1 MNINNNFTPL
11 AWHQGDIELQSNR
24 ATYAY
29 GHIVPLFASATQF
42 IPFQIVT
49 AVGAITLTNDNT
61 CDIRLKKLDGTNA
74 VNANLRSY
82 FNLQKKTVTLRPAE
96 TIDGTTIPAVQ
107 VDVVIYNG
115 GTMTNDLPIGQYYLT
130 ITSNNVTWYSDVV
143 TIVSDTA
150 LKTKVTWW
158 DGADLLFG
166 AGCIVYK
173 YGTGNATQYKNV
185 MYFAEEIGMPEYTQE
200 EEGETRDGLF
210 YASKLISGKKYKMQ
224 IAQASEAMCDAMRFI
239 HLADWV
245 EIWDGYGRHYLCD
258 SVLVTPEWQTG
269 AVASVAVE
277 ITTDTFVKTVGKGY
291 ITERQMTGIIGEAVI
306 GQTFLIGG

>member
-11 AWHQGDIELQSNR
+11 AWHQDDIELQSNR

-49 AVGAITLTNDNT
+49 EPNYIDVDTLT
-61 CDIRLKKLDGTNA
+61 LKLKNVDGTDA
-74 VNANLRSY
+74 LSGADLRSR
-82 FNLQKKTVTLRPAE
+82 FGLVKKTVELRPQE
-96 TIDGTTIPAVQ
+96 VIDEQTTIPAVN
-107 VDVVIYNG
+107 VDVIIYNG
-115 GTMTNDLPIGQYYLT
+115 GNMDALPIGQYYLEL
-130 ITSNNVTWYSDVV
+130 TSGQRTWYSDVV

-158 DGADLLFG
+158 DAADLLFG

-277 ITTDTFVKTVGKGY
+277 ITTDTFVKSVGKGY

-306 GQTFLIGG
+306 GVNFQIGN

>member
-24 ATYAY
+24 ASYAY

-42 IPFQIVT
+42 VPFQIVT
-49 AVGAITLTNDNT
+49 EVGYIDVANLTLK
-61 CDIRLKKLDGTNA
+61 LKNVDGTDA
-74 VNANLRSY
+74 LSGANLRSR
-82 FNLQKKTVTLRPAE
+82 FGLVKKQVELRPQE
-96 TIDGTTIPAVQ
+96 IIDGTTIPAVN
-107 VDVVIYNG
+107 VDVIIYNG
-115 GTMTNDLPIGQYYLT
+115 GQMDDLPIGQYYLEL
-130 ITSNNVTWYSDVV
+130 TSGQRTWYSDVV
-143 TIVSDTA
+143 TIVADVT
-150 LKTKVTWW
+150 KMTKVTWW
-158 DGADLLFG
+158 DAADLLFG

-185 MYFAEEIGMPEYTQE
+185 MYFMEEIGMPEYTQE

-224 IAQASEAMCDAMRFI
+224 VAQASEAMCDAMRFI

-245 EIWDGYGRHYLCD
+245 EIWDGYQRHYLCD

-306 GQTFLIGG
+306 GVDFEIGA

>member
-11 AWHQGDIELQSNR
+11 AWHHGDIELQSNR
-24 ATYAY
+24 ASYAY
-29 GHIVPLFASATQF
+29 GHIVPLFASVTQF
-42 IPFQIVT
+42 VPFQIVT
-49 AVGAITLTNDNT
+49 EVGYIDVANLTLK
-61 CDIRLKKLDGTNA
+61 LKNVDGTDA
-74 VNANLRSY
+74 LSGANLRSR
-82 FNLQKKTVTLRPAE
+82 FGLVKKQVELRPQE
-96 TIDGTTIPAVQ
+96 IIDGTTIPAVN
-107 VDVVIYNG
+107 VDVIIYNG
-115 GTMTNDLPIGQYYLT
+115 GQMDDLPIGQYYLEL
-130 ITSNNVTWYSDVV
+130 TSGRRTWYSDVV
-143 TIVSDTA
+143 TIVADVT
-150 LKTKVTWW
+150 KMTKVTWW
-158 DGADLLFG
+158 DAADLLFG

-185 MYFAEEIGMPEYTQE
+185 MYFMEEIGMPEYPQE

-224 IAQASEAMCDAMRFI
+224 VAQASEAMCDAMRFI

-291 ITERQMTGIIGEAVI
+291 ITERQMTGIIGETVI
-306 GQTFLIGG
+306 GVDFLIG

>member
-24 ATYAY
+24 ASYAY
-29 GHIVPLFASATQF
+29 GHIVPLFASATTF
-42 IPFQIVT
+42 LPFQIVT
-49 AVGAITLTNDNT
+49 AVGAINVGT
-61 CDIRLKKLDGTNA
+61 CDIRLRKLDGTDA
-74 VNANLRSY
+74 VGSNLRTR
-82 FNLQKKTVTLRPAE
+82 FRLVKKSVTLRPAE
-96 TIDGTTIPAVQ
+96 TIDGTTIPAVT

-115 GTMTNDLPIGQYYLT
+115 GTMTALPIGQYYLT
-130 ITSNNVTWYSDVV
+130 LTSNNVTWYSDVV
-143 TIVSDTA
+143 TIVADVT
-150 LKTKVTWW
+150 KMTKVTWW
-158 DGADLLFG
+158 DAADLLFG

-185 MYFAEEIGMPEYTQE
+185 MYFMEEIGMPEYPQE

-245 EIWDGYGRHYLCD
+245 EIWDGYSRHYLCD

-306 GQTFLIGG
+306 GVNFQIGN

>member
-11 AWHQGDIELQSNR
+11 AWHQGNIELQSNR
-24 ATYAY
+24 ASYAY
-29 GHIVPLFASATQF
+29 GHIVPLFASATTF
-42 IPFQIVT
+42 LPFQIVT
-49 AVGAITLTNDNT
+49 EVGYIDVANLTLK
-61 CDIRLKKLDGTNA
+61 LKNVDGTDA
-74 VNANLRSY
+74 LSGANLRSR
-82 FNLQKKTVTLRPAE
+82 FGLVKKQVELRPQE
-96 TIDGTTIPAVQ
+96 IIDGTTIPAVN
-107 VDVVIYNG
+107 VDVIIYNG
-115 GTMTNDLPIGQYYLT
+115 GNMDALPIGQYYLEL
-130 ITSNNVTWYSDVV
+130 TSGQRTWYSDVV
-143 TIVSDTA
+143 TIVADVT
-150 LKTKVTWW
+150 KMTKVTWW
-158 DGADLLFG
+158 DAADLLFG

-185 MYFAEEIGMPEYTQE
+185 MYFMEEIGMPEYTQE

-224 IAQASEAMCDAMRFI
+224 VAQASEAMCDAMRFV

-245 EIWDGYGRHYLCD
+245 EIWDGYQRHYLCD

-277 ITTDTFVKTVGKGY
+277 ITTDTFVKSVGKGY

-306 GQTFLIGG
+306 GVNFQIGA

>member
-49 AVGAITLTNDNT
+49 AVDAINTGT
-61 CDIRLKKLDGTNA
+61 CDIRLRKIDGTDA
-74 VNANLRSY
+74 VGSNLRTR
-82 FNLQKKTVTLRPAE
+82 FGLVKKTVELRPQE
-96 TIDGTTIPAVQ
+96 IIDGTTIPAVN

-115 GTMTNDLPIGQYYLT
+115 GTMTALPIGQYYLT
-130 ITSNNVTWYSDVV
+130 LTSNNVTWYSDVV

-158 DGADLLFG
+158 DAADLLFG

-185 MYFAEEIGMPEYTQE
+185 MYFMEEIGMPEYTQE

-277 ITTDTFVKTVGKGY
+277 ITTDTFVKSVGKGY

-306 GQTFLIGG
+306 GQTFLIG

>member
-49 AVGAITLTNDNT
+49 AVDAINTVT
-61 CDIRLKKLDGTNA
+61 CDIRLRKIDGTDA
-74 VNANLRSY
+74 VGSNLRTR
-82 FNLQKKTVTLRPAE
+82 FGLVKKQVQLRPAE
-96 TIDGTTIPAVQ
+96 TIDGTTIPAVT

-115 GTMTNDLPIGQYYLT
+115 GTMTALPIGQYYLT
-130 ITSNNVTWYSDVV
+130 LTSNNVTWYSDVV
-143 TIVSDTA
+143 TIVSAANAT
-150 LKTKVTWW
+150 KMTKVTWW
-158 DGADLLFG
+158 DSADLLFG

-224 IAQASEAMCDAMRFI
+224 VAQASEAMCDAMRFI
-239 HLADWV
+239 HLSDWV

-277 ITTDTFVKTVGKGY
+277 ITTDTFVKSVGKGY

-306 GQTFLIGG
+306 GQTFLIGA